1 MKKYQKMVDKV
12 PITAQYSRDIVGRV
26 VVMDTCPLLLRR
38 RAIVAYRSFSTKTS
52 SKQSSEFS

>member
-1 MKKYQKMVDKV
+1 MKQYQKMVDKV
-12 PITAQYSRDIVGRV
+12 PITAQYSRDIVGRM

-38 RAIVAYRSFSTKTS
+38 RAIVAYRSCTKSS